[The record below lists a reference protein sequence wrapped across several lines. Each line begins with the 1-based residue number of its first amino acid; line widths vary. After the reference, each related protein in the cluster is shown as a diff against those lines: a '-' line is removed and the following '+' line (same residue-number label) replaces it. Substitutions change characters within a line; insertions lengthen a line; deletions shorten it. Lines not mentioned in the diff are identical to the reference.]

1 MKTPE
6 YQMFSGAFRGY
17 KKEHWV
23 EERDAI
29 RAKNN
34 CNNYKRSFTF
44 HIFSEE
50 YGKSLPSR
58 HLPTQS

>member
-6 YQMFSGAFRGY
+6 YQMFSGVFKGY
-17 KKEHWV
+17 KKEHWA

-50 YGKSLPSR
+50 Y
-58 HLPTQS
+58 